1 LEKEQGSETM
11 PAPEFPKADPNLP
24 QVVGENAAAVKLSL
38 LQLLV
43 KEQGSAKADPNLPQ
57 AIGEIA
63 AAVKLMR
70 REDLKSL
77 PYAIVE
83 AQFDRLTTLSPDQR
97 TPAQNAALIKA
108 DQAIQN
114 PDMRLRALSDKEGVH
129 RTAVLAYAV
138 ALSN

>member
-1 LEKEQGSETM
+1 M
-11 PAPEFPKADPNLP
+11 PAPELPKADPNLP
-24 QVVGENAAAVKLSL
+24 QAVGEIDAAVKLMRREAL
-38 LQLLV
+38 
-43 KEQGSAKADPNLPQ
+43 KPQ
-57 AIGEIA
+57 AVGEID

-83 AQFDRLTTLSPDQR
+83 AQFDRLTTLPADQR

-108 DQAIQN
+108 DQAIQT

-129 RTAVLAYAV
+129 RTAVFAYAA